1 MLPHGAPMCQVAKNK
16 PAHAER
22 TFITVFEGNLG
33 NPYEELLLQARAWRF
48 VLLTAATEQR
58 VASRPNHRMQ

>member
-1 MLPHGAPMCQVAKNK
+1 MLLHGAPMCQVAKNK

-22 TFITVFEGNLG
+22 TFIKESEGNLG
-33 NPYEELLLQARAWRF
+33 DPYEELLLQARAWRF

-58 VASRPNHRMQ
+58 VASRPTYRMH